1 MEQQCNKE
9 DDDDDGELSREVE
22 NIADQDE
29 SVMVAKEGKPGQL
42 LYHSILVWPEE
53 G

>member
-9 DDDDDGELSREVE
+9 DDDGEVE

>member
-9 DDDDDGELSREVE
+9 DDDGEVE
-22 NIADQDE
+22 NIGDQDE